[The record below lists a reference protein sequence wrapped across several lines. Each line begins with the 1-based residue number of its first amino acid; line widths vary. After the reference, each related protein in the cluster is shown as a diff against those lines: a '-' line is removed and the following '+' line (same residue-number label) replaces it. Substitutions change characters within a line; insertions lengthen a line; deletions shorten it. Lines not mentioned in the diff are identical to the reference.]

1 MSRVLL
7 EVHPRPSS
15 ALSDSA
21 QQLDFTAFSE
31 LYATLPAVASTI
43 GRKLS

>member
-7 EVHPRPSS
+7 EVHPRLSS

-31 LYATLPAVASTI
+31 LYATLPAVASAI
-43 GRKLS
+43 GHKLS